1 MQALQKEETQHG
13 SGMAEKEQEIE
24 YTRVANSDLAKQLV
38 REKSMRQRSVD
49 AIAERL
55 KKVEQ
60 DLEKA
65 I

>member
-1 MQALQKEETQHG
+1 MAAMEQA
-13 SGMAEKEQEIE
+13 IE
-24 YTRVANSDLAKQLV
+24 YTRVANGDLAKQLV
-38 REKSMRQRSVD
+38 RQKNMRQRSVD